1 MRAVLRGRIRLT
13 LGLILLVALVA
24 TAIVVGGPTALVL
37 TPALILALPFLV
49 DRYPGEQLLAGLGR
63 RDARRSRDVVA
74 RLPRAPRAL
83 GRGRSPL
90 ARLGASRAP
99 PSLGLS

>member
-24 TAIVVGGPTALVL
+24 AAIVVGGPAALVL
-37 TPALILALPFLV
+37 TPALVLALPFLV
-49 DRYPGEQLLAGLGR
+49 DRYPGERLLAAVRR
-63 RDARRSRDVVA
+63 RDVRRPRDEVA

-83 GRGRSPL
+83 GSRRAPL

-99 PSLGLS
+99 PALSLS